1 MQKWNF
7 GEFIP
12 AGGVFLVHPVLQLTS
27 IIFTVIVEATSD
39 LFSDKIY
46 FKLLVVFP
54 IPMIKCTLLRY
65 KS

>member
-12 AGGVFLVHPVLQLTS
+12 AGGVFLGHPVLQLTS

-39 LFSDKIY
+39 LFSDKIILNY
-46 FKLLVVFP
+46 
-54 IPMIKCTLLRY
+54 
-65 KS
+65 